1 MTSKYCKER
10 RPIKLNVKKPAAEQ
24 PLRYRVTVPL
34 QDTDVINWI
43 TAQANPSFSIRT
55 LIRAYIT
62 KYGITDA
69 TCLPA
74 ATGIDI
80 EISNNNPETNITQTS
95 QTQPKKSHVSLTD
108 IRQGHVQIPTAQ
120 PVQQAPAKPV
130 QTATPVTPAQTP
142 PAPVPTQPEQPAQN
156 QSQAQT
162 QSLPPGYTVK
172 EIYDLL

>member
-1 MTSKYCKER
+1 M
-10 RPIKLNVKKPAAEQ
+10 NVKKPAAEQ

-80 EISNNNPETNITQTS
+80 EISNLNPETNITQTS

-130 QTATPVTPAQTP
+130 QPAAPVT
-142 PAPVPTQPEQPAQN
+142 TQPEQPAQN

>member
-1 MTSKYCKER
+1 M
-10 RPIKLNVKKPAAEQ
+10 NVKKPAAEQ

-80 EISNNNPETNITQTS
+80 DIEMSNNNPETNITQTS

-120 PVQQAPAKPV
+120 PMQQAPAKPV
-130 QTATPVTPAQTP
+130 QPAAPVTPTQTP
-142 PAPVPTQPEQPAQN
+142 PAPVPTQPEQTAQN